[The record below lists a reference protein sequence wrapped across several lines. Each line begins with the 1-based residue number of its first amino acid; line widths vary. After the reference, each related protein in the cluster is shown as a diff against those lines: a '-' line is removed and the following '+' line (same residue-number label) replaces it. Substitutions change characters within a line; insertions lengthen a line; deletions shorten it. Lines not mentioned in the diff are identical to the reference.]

1 MLQWECFFWIAVR
14 GGEWRASETT
24 AFVPKGMG
32 MGCIWK
38 CKLELSWA
46 LVETDSDL
54 SEERKDLGVL
64 VQDSQGWNHMVVLAS
79 RLLTTSDTK
88 R

>member
-1 MLQWECFFWIAVR
+1 MLDYSAPVGMFFWIAVR

-38 CKLELSWA
+38 SKLELSWA
-46 LVETDSDL
+46 LVEADSDL
-54 SEERKDLGVL
+54 SEERKGFGSVGAGFPRMESHGCPGLK
-64 VQDSQGWNHMVVLAS
+64 AS
-79 RLLTTSDTK
+79 DYV
-88 R
+88 